1 MKNFIIGLIGFG
13 VVGKAAYNTL
23 STKYKVVKYK
33 FTYASKQNIPKKTIT
48 SIANLRKEVR

>member
-1 MKNFIIGLIGFG
+1 IK
-13 VVGKAAYNTL
+13 K
-23 STKYKVVKYK
+23 KYKKEIDKKIIDIREVKYK